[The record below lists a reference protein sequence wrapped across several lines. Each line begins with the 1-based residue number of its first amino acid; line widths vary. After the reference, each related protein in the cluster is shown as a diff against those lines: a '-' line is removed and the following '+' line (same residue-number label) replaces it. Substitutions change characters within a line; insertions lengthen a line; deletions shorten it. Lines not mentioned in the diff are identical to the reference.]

1 MLVQARE
8 VDYELVETAI
18 KGATILYTSQSGLSA
33 PQVHIDKLNP
43 LLPSRYSNSPL
54 F

>member
-18 KGATILYTSQSGLSA
+18 KGAIILYTSQSGLSA
-33 PQVHIDKLNP
+33 PQVQIDKQNP
-43 LLPSRYSNSPL
+43 LLPSRYSNASV
-54 F
+54 